1 MSKNFNYP
9 NTCPRIDK
17 NIKNFQSDLT
27 THLNALVEELNPMF
41 YSTNESWRFI
51 EGFSDIIYNSAEPCF
66 EDTRQSNSDMRD
78 EVEKVID
85 DIIEERDEYKRLS
98 EEWESEAEQKDTEI
112 ENLRE
117 EIEELKERLNDL

>member
-1 MSKNFNYP
+1 MSRNFNYP
-9 NTCPRIDK
+9 HTCPRIDK

-27 THLNALVEELNPMF
+27 VHLNTLVEELNPMF
-41 YSTNESWRFI
+41 YSTNESWKFVK
-51 EGFSDIIYNSAEPCF
+51 GFSDIIYNSAESCF

-98 EEWESEAEQKDTEI
+98 EEWESEAEQKDKEI
-112 ENLRE
+112 EDLKW
-117 EIEELKERLNDL
+117 EIEELKEKLNDI